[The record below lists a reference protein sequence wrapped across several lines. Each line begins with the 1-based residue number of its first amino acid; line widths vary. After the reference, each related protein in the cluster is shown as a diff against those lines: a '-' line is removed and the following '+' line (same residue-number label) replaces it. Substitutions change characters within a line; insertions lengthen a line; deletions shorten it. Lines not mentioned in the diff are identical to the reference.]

1 MGRPHAGT
9 YLICFEAH
17 CSRSMGAQRALQR
30 PPSAHNTLGA
40 LLRSL
45 HIYIVIIIRLSAAF
59 MGAAALPA
67 AASAV
72 RREGSWPCGT
82 VLGFEIDPCGDA
94 RTWWYG
100 CTNGTTLASHST
112 LSDGSNKESP
122 QNRADV
128 CGF

>member
-9 YLICFEAH
+9 YLVCFEAH

-30 PPSAHNTLGA
+30 PPSAHNILGA

-82 VLGFEIDPCGDA
+82 VLGFEIDPCGVWA
-94 RTWWYG
+94 TPVLG
-100 CTNGTTLASHST
+100 GTGA
-112 LSDGSNKESP
+112 P
-122 QNRADV
+122 VAQRWPV
-128 CGF
+128 IRP